1 MFVGDIVGLHEYGTN
16 AEATLSSG
24 IVVRVA
30 STYISIAFDQSD
42 QLSNLGDDSQ
52 YYIVKLANDVTYK
65 RLKR

>member
-1 MFVGDIVGLHEYGTN
+1 MFIGDIVGLHEYGTN
-16 AEATLSSG
+16 SEATLSSG

>member
-1 MFVGDIVGLHEYGTN
+1 MFIGDIVGLHEYGTN